1 MTNEYNLVNA
11 LALPLIWF
19 ITLLL
24 IDKQLWI
31 YKYNRKSVYLFCA
44 RFAQADLKIHLEPI

>member
-1 MTNEYNLVNA
+1 MKNEYNLVNA

-24 IDKQLWI
+24 IDKHL
-31 YKYNRKSVYLFCA
+31 YTYSKKSVY
-44 RFAQADLKIHLEPI
+44 HLG

>member
-1 MTNEYNLVNA
+1 MKNEYNLVNA

-31 YKYNRKSVYLFCA
+31 YKYNRKSVYLFCP